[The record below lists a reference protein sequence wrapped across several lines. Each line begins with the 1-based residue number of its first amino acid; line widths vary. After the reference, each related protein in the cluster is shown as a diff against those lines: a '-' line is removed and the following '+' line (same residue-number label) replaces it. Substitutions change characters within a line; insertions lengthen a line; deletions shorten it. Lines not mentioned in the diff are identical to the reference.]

1 MCLIN
6 RSKVHAEVEPGFGAV
21 TSDPVRLR
29 QVLLNLLSNS
39 AKYTV
44 GGMITVKASRPGP
57 DDYRIEVIDTGRGMD
72 RSQLDRLF
80 EPFQP
85 VRREEGMRFA
95 STGLGM
101 SITRRIVLMLGGR
114 IDVKSA
120 VGQGTTVT
128 VDLPVDGP
136 VRQEAA

>member
-1 MCLIN
+1 
-6 RSKVHAEVEPGFGAV
+6 
-21 TSDPVRLR
+21 
-29 QVLLNLLSNS
+29 
-39 AKYTV
+39 
-44 GGMITVKASRPGP
+44 
-57 DDYRIEVIDTGRGMD
+57 
-72 RSQLDRLF
+72 
-80 EPFQP
+80 
-85 VRREEGMRFA
+85 
-95 STGLGM
+95 M